1 MLILATDMARH
12 GEILEVFKSY
22 AEDGDFDLN
31 DKSQLD
37 SVGMP
42 FFEVGTISSQRYWV
56 NATRILLAFILLAP
70 GNSVSLWRNLLHL

>member
-42 FFEVGTISSQRYWV
+42 FFEVGTISSQRY
-56 NATRILLAFILLAP
+56 
-70 GNSVSLWRNLLHL
+70 